1 MTFCDAL
8 VQVGALR
15 AEKMRW
21 ELLTAE
27 RDEHRGRTGELE
39 AEVARLKV
47 RLKHTRSSQGSLS
60 EIGLHASFHVCAG
73 PQLSREDR

>member
-1 MTFCDAL
+1 VA
-8 VQVGALR
+8 ALR

-27 RDEHRGRTGELE
+27 RDTHRGRAGELE

-47 RLKHTRSSQGSLS
+47 SCRRSRPHEMMTRRDT
-60 EIGLHASFHVCAG
+60 VC
-73 PQLSREDR
+73 L